1 MQRSRIVQ
9 TLNVPQRVRL
19 GPSLATALLDSLF
32 KHPAGVC
39 SCCATRG
46 IVEVL
51 LRRNWFSA
59 ACEAGNCCYR
69 SFASV
74 ASNVFILLRM
84 FSRLASPGHHTGRS
98 DRLLGR
104 VNEV

>member
-19 GPSLATALLDSLF
+19 GPSLAAALLDSLF
-32 KHPAGVC
+32 EHPAGVR

-46 IVEVL
+46 DHRSSAVAKWIFRSLRGRELLLSLICQRSIQRIHPVEDVL
-51 LRRNWFSA
+51 QT
-59 ACEAGNCCYR
+59 G
-69 SFASV
+69 
-74 ASNVFILLRM
+74 
-84 FSRLASPGHHTGRS
+84 SPGHHTGRS